1 MPVFEKQKVIF
12 IHIPKTGGTSI
23 FVKNIYPQLDSEIN
37 EVQAKL
43 GHLDIKH
50 FRFYSKNFFTH
61 LTFTEYEKYTKTNQ
75 YKIFTIVRNPYD
87 RIFSYYKYHI
97 YKLKINQEISLLDNE
112 VEKFNKYLNYLLKDK
127 KYLTYKTQTSFLLNK
142 NEIIDPSIK
151 IIKYENL
158 NKEIKNLPRLNVS
171 IDFIS
176 KKDIYIQENIEIVK
190 KHFLEDFLN
199 LGYSTE
205 IEL

>member
-12 IHIPKTGGTSI
+12 IHIPRTGGTSI
-23 FVKNIYPQLDSEIN
+23 FVKNTYHQLDSQIN

-50 FRFYSKNFFTH
+50 FRFHSKNSFTH
-61 LTFTEYEKYTKTNQ
+61 LTFAEYEKYIKTNQ

-97 YKLKINQEISLLDNE
+97 YKLKINQEISSLNNE
-112 VEKFNKYLNYLLKDK
+112 AEKFNKYLNYFLKHK
-127 KYLTYKTQTSFLLNK
+127 EYLTCKTQTSFLLNK
-142 NEIIDPSIK
+142 YNAIDSSIK

-158 NKEIKNLPRLNVS
+158 NEEIENLPRLNSS
-171 IDFIS
+171 IDFIL
-176 KKDIYIQENIEIVK
+176 KKDAYNQENIGIIK
-190 KHFLEDFLN
+190 KYFLEDFIN
-199 LGYSTE
+199 FNYPIE
-205 IEL
+205 IQL

>member
-12 IHIPKTGGTSI
+12 IHIPRTGGTSI
-23 FVKNIYPQLDSEIN
+23 FFKNIYPQSDSEIN
-37 EVQAKL
+37 EIQAKL

-50 FRFYSKNFFTH
+50 FRFHSKNSFTH

-97 YKLKINQEISLLDNE
+97 YKLKINQEISSLNNE
-112 VEKFNKYLNYLLKDK
+112 AEKFNKYLNYFLKHK

-142 NEIIDPSIK
+142 DKIIDSSIK

-158 NKEIKNLPRLNVS
+158 NEEIKNLPRLNAS
-171 IDFIS
+171 INFIS
-176 KKDIYIQENIEIVK
+176 KKDIYNQENIEIIK
-190 KHFLEDFLN
+190 KYFLEDFINFNYPIQIQL
-199 LGYSTE
+199 
-205 IEL
+205 

>member
-1 MPVFEKQKVIF
+1 MPVFEKQKLIF
-12 IHIPKTGGTSI
+12 IHIPRTGGTSI
-23 FVKNIYPQLDSEIN
+23 FFNNTYIQFNTNFNEI
-37 EVQAKL
+37 ETKL
-43 GHLDIKH
+43 KHLDIKN
-50 FRFYSKNFFTH
+50 FRFHSKSPFTH
-61 LTFTEYEKYTKTNQ
+61 LAFTEYEKYTKTNK
-75 YKIFTIVRNPYD
+75 YKIFTIIRNPYD

-97 YKLKINQEISLLDNE
+97 YKLKINQEISSLDSE
-112 VEKFNKYLNYLLKDK
+112 AEKFNKYLNYFLKDK
-127 KYLTYKTQTSFLLNK
+127 KYLTYKTQTSFLVNNDK
-142 NEIIDPSIK
+142 VIDPSIK

-158 NKEIKNLPRLNVS
+158 NEEIKNLPRLNVS

-205 IEL
+205 IGL